1 MGGPNGTPNNG
12 VRAGAWG
19 REAPPSTVF
28 GVSMGPGVGQMGGNM
43 SVGPNAM
50 GGGLNP
56 NNSQG
61 GNFNNS
67 GMNANANPARFKE
80 TDSFGRP
87 PPKSFGLYNPGT
99 GTGPAAL
106 PVQVRNSQEGGLN
119 ATAGSTDALAE
130 QVAKMHVG
138 EGGKVGSGA

>member
-1 MGGPNGTPNNG
+1 MGVGPGGP
-12 VRAGAWG
+12 
-19 REAPPSTVF
+19 
-28 GVSMGPGVGQMGGNM
+28 
-43 SVGPNAM
+43 
-50 GGGLNP
+50 GGGLGS
-56 NNSQG
+56 NSPG
-61 GNFNNS
+61 GNFNNA
-67 GMNANANPARFKE
+67 GMNASANSARFKE

-119 ATAGSTDALAE
+119 AASQSGSTDALAE
-130 QVAKMHVG
+130 QVAKMNVG